1 MPRQA
6 SKPMQLINSFVSA
19 VANGAMLMMSSS
31 SNQSK
36 SSPVTFANRP
46 VSQPNPQQQPNSAAN
61 SKIEQSIVATPPRK
75 LLASKAS
82 ADDEEEA
89 EVEEEG
95 SKDAA
100 ADEAE
105 SRQKQNASLV
115 NLKMKPVEVVVNPVI
130 ITEQKSQQT
139 FDVNKKTNRKS
150 YSEVILTESAASSI
164 NSDFRPRPNSMSLNN
179 FNPIRTPTT
188 TASANRPTNNFYAYR
203 QNNNNNNQNK
213 NSYHKNNRHSVCLSA
228 PTSARTS
235 TTFNI
240 DSKNSSFT
248 KSTTPTARTFN
259 SQKPA
264 NTSNNNAR
272 NGSKFNSKPQTPNV
286 NITKKK

>member
-1 MPRQA
+1 
-6 SKPMQLINSFVSA
+6 MQLINSFVSA

-36 SSPVTFANRP
+36 SSPE
-46 VSQPNPQQQPNSAAN
+46 QQQPNSSAN
-61 SKIEQSIVATPPRK
+61 SKIEQSESGQLSVVGTPPRK

-82 ADDEEEA
+82 ADDEEA

-95 SKDAA
+95 SRDV

-105 SRQKQNASLV
+105 SQQKQNPSLV
-115 NLKMKPVEVVVNPVI
+115 NLKIKPVEVVVNPVI
-130 ITEQKSQQT
+130 TTEQKSQQT
-139 FDVNKKTNRKS
+139 FDVNKKPNRKG

-203 QNNNNNNQNK
+203 NNNNNNQNK

-259 SQKPA
+259 SQKPT
-264 NTSNNNAR
+264 NNSNNNAR